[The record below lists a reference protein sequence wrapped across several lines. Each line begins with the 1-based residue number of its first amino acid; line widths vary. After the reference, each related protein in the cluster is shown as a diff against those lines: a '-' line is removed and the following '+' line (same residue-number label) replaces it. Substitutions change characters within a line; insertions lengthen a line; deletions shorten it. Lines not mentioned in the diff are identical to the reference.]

1 MAFRWTCT
9 ILTTSATDDL
19 GRIHD
24 RMPLLVAPE
33 HMQEWLDSENP
44 APSQEILVPA
54 APGLLEAYPVS
65 TEVNR
70 VSNNNPHL
78 IDPLPIA

>member
-1 MAFRWTCT
+1 M
-9 ILTTSATDDL
+9 TSAESTTGCRCWSL
-19 GRIHD
+19 RNTCRSGSIPRIRHL
-24 RMPLLVAPE
+24 RK
-33 HMQEWLDSENP
+33 
-44 APSQEILVPA
+44 EILVPA
-54 APGLLEAYPVS
+54 APGLFEAYPVS